1 MLWLLLLASAWA
13 ATAVSCLR
21 LCLAAADVPRLP
33 SGVPELGDGPGDAD
47 GEGTREAGLTL
58 YEAAYLAGGPGRVAD
73 LALVAMHGRRGLL
86 LAHTGWTTVVD
97 PDAEDTLER
106 SVIAAAGPAGQEL
119 TASVRTAVAAGGAVR
134 AVGDRLVRAGLAVP
148 DRARTAVVS
157 ALRAVRATSLLIPA
171 LAVCA
176 VLTLPGGRE
185 PGPVAV
191 WFTLPLALTL
201 GALAMAA
208 MEVRPYTRFASP
220 LGAHRLSAF
229 AEHTAAGGQ
238 GTERARLTAVAL
250 HGVGVLDD
258 PELRLAL
265 AAGRP
270 AHRVG

>member
-97 PDAEDTLER
+97 PDAEDALER

-119 TASVRTAVAAGGAVR
+119 TASVRTAVAADGAVR
-134 AVGDRLVRAGLAVP
+134 AIGDRLVRAGLAVP
-148 DRARTAVVS
+148 DRARTA
-157 ALRAVRATSLLIPA
+157 
-171 LAVCA
+171 
-176 VLTLPGGRE
+176 
-185 PGPVAV
+185 
-191 WFTLPLALTL
+191 
-201 GALAMAA
+201 
-208 MEVRPYTRFASP
+208 
-220 LGAHRLSAF
+220 
-229 AEHTAAGGQ
+229 
-238 GTERARLTAVAL
+238 
-250 HGVGVLDD
+250 
-258 PELRLAL
+258 
-265 AAGRP
+265 
-270 AHRVG
+270 